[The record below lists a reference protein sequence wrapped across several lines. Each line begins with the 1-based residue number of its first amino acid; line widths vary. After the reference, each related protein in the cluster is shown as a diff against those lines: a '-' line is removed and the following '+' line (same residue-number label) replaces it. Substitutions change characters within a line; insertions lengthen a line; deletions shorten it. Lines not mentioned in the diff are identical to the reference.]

1 MASQFN
7 LITDITATEKI
18 RKKLV
23 SWANDELPENEQERL
38 IRLCEDADYNFIGFL
53 PFVIDNTLEGNPEE
67 FASRAFCDGAEEVDD
82 ANIVRVYFHAPHDAC
97 RDLWEFITEKYTD
110 IEAVRVYVDP
120 DYEDDIEELG
130 EDDLFHY
137 VR

>member
-1 MASQFN
+1 MATQFN
-7 LITDITATEKI
+7 LITDITATEEI

-23 SWANDELPENEQERL
+23 SWDKNELPKNEQERL
-38 IRLCEDADYNFIGFL
+38 IRLCKDADYNFMGFL
-53 PFVIDNTLEGNPEE
+53 PFVIDNALEGNPEE
-67 FASRAFCDGAEEVDD
+67 FASRAFCDGVKEVAD
-82 ANIVRVYFHAPHDAC
+82 ANAVRVYFRAPHDAC